1 MTKLHYLI
9 SVFFLLT
16 VMVGSSQSY
25 KLQFVG
31 VDDENISQKA
41 GLEEQFSSRTE
52 ASAYL
57 SRLPFLLQAKGFVTA
72 SIDSMNMDSTFGKV
86 YLFLGRQYNWEGI
99 SLQGQEDELL
109 TPVNWDPKSYK
120 GNTDFNTV
128 KAWQQKI
135 LDLLENNGYPF
146 AKVYLDNISFHNE
159 MIRGILK
166 VERGPLYKID
176 SIRVYGDAKINNSFL
191 QRFLDIPNGSIYNRS
206 KLNSISKKLS
216 GLTYLEEEKPSDL
229 SMLGTGSVLNLYLKP
244 RKSSQVNALI
254 GFLPNSS
261 QLTGSKKLLLT
272 VDANILLKNSF
283 GSGETIGLIWQQLQP
298 QSPKLNILYDKPFVF
313 NSPFGINFLFDMYKR
328 DSSYLNLNFN
338 LGTTFTI
345 DEKRSGTIFFQR
357 RQSIVSNFNSQQ
369 IIQQKKLPEEI
380 DVSSVNLGLSFLYN
394 STDYR
399 FNPRKGN
406 EFSFTASTGIK
417 NIRKNQEILD
427 LKDPSDPNYNF
438 DQLYDSLDLKS
449 YQFRIVFSGSHF
461 FPLGGQSTIR
471 TVLNGGVYQSESFFR
486 NEVFQIGGFKLLRGF
501 DEESEFVSRYLV
513 GTLEYRYLVERNSN
527 FFVFTDGGYGKHISG
542 DAPDHFYFSTGI
554 GFSFE
559 TKAGIFNLAW
569 AVGKRDDLEFNLRQ
583 SKVHIGFAS
592 YF

>member
-16 VMVGSSQSY
+16 VMVGASQSY

-31 VDDENISQKA
+31 VDEENISQKA
-41 GLEEQFSSRTE
+41 GLEEQFLSRSE

-57 SRLPFLLQAKGFVTA
+57 SRLPFLLQAKGFITA
-72 SIDSMNMDSTFGKV
+72 SIDSMNIDSTSGKV
-86 YLFLGRQYNWEGI
+86 YLYLGRQYNWEGI
-99 SLQGQEDELL
+99 TLNDEEDELL
-109 TPVNWDPKSYK
+109 SSVNWDPKTYK
-120 GNTDFNTV
+120 GTMDFNAV
-128 KAWQQKI
+128 KTWQQKI

-146 AKVYLDNISFHNE
+146 AKVYLDSIRFNDE
-159 MIRGILK
+159 KIRGILK

-176 SIRVYGDAKINNSFL
+176 SIRVYGDARINNSFL

-261 QLTGSKKLLLT
+261 QLSGSKKLLLT

-283 GSGETIGLIWQQLQP
+283 GSGETIGFIWQQLQP
-298 QSPKLNILYDKPFVF
+298 QSPKLNLLYDKPFAF

-338 LGTTFTI
+338 LGTTYTV
-345 DEKRSGTIFFQR
+345 DEKRSGTIFFRR
-357 RQSIVSNFNSQQ
+357 RQSIVSNFNTQQ
-369 IIQQKKLPEEI
+369 IIEQKELPEEI

-394 STDYR
+394 ATDYR

-406 EFSFTASTGIK
+406 EFSLTDSTGIK
-417 NIRKNQEILD
+417 YIRKNQEILD

-438 DQLYDSLDLKS
+438 DQLYDSIDLKS
-449 YQFRIVFSGSHF
+449 YQFRIVLAGAHY
-461 FPLGGQSTIR
+461 FPPGGQST
-471 TVLNGGVYQSESFFR
+471 
-486 NEVFQIGGFKLLRGF
+486 
-501 DEESEFVSRYLV
+501 
-513 GTLEYRYLVERNSN
+513 
-527 FFVFTDGGYGKHISG
+527 
-542 DAPDHFYFSTGI
+542 
-554 GFSFE
+554 
-559 TKAGIFNLAW
+559 
-569 AVGKRDDLEFNLRQ
+569 
-583 SKVHIGFAS
+583 
-592 YF
+592 